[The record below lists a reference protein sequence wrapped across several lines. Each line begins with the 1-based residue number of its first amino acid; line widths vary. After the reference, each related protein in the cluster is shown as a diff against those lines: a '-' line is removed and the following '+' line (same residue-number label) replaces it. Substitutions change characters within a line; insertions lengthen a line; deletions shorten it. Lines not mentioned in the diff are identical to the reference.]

1 MASSPSRIIRY
12 RQIASELRTRI
23 DAGEFGAGQILP
35 SESAMSKE
43 YRASRVTIR
52 KSLDVLRDEGRVES
66 RQGFGWSVTADPL
79 PQSLARLGTIEDQLE
94 ASHRTSQR
102 EVLSFAFVPAPER
115 AASVLGEGTVLE
127 VTRRNLADGQPFA
140 RVTVWCPEHLGG
152 KLTRN
157 DVAASPFYDLLGL
170 NLASATQTIG
180 AGAADDSDAELLG
193 IPTGSPVL
201 VCRRVTR
208 DTSGDPVLVSE
219 HVFPSHATEFVVEL
233 AQASESMARTGL
245 RLVESPAS

>member
-1 MASSPSRIIRY
+1 MASPSSRTIRY

-43 YRASRVTIR
+43 YGASRVTIR
-52 KSLDVLRDEGRVES
+52 KALDILRDEGRVES

-94 ASHRTSQR
+94 ASNRTSQR
-102 EVLSFAFVPAPER
+102 EVLSFAFVSAPER
-115 AASVLGEGTVLE
+115 VAAVFGEGIVLE
-127 VTRRNLADGQPFA
+127 VIRRNLADGQPFA
-140 RVTVWCPEHLGG
+140 RVTVWCPERLGG
-152 KLTRN
+152 RLTRD
-157 DVAASPFYDLLGL
+157 DVAASPFYGLLGVD
-170 NLASATQTIG
+170 LASATQTIG

-193 IPTGSPVL
+193 IPAGSPVL
-201 VCRRVTR
+201 VCRRVTC
-208 DTSGDPVLVSE
+208 DSLGEPILVSE

-233 AQASESMARTGL
+233 AQASDSMAPTGL
-245 RLVESPAS
+245 RVVENPA